1 MISFRNSSDNMSFV
15 MAYDNTTLLKDLAIG
30 FKIESLNCSLNI
42 TTSVLI
48 REDVENIV
56 ISKFTF

>member
-1 MISFRNSSDNMSFV
+1 MITFRNSSDNMTFV
-15 MAYDNTTLLKDLAIG
+15 TAYDDNAALQRDLAIG

-48 REDVENIV
+48 REDIANMV
-56 ISKFTF
+56 T